1 MKIRRCAVVFVEPRE
16 EVGFDLQEL
25 LNGGDGLRR
34 ERRWVALAPHLGE
47 EVEVD
52 AAERELLGALSP
64 SQWVDARTLAAH
76 PPAALRR
83 LLKEGLLIGD
93 GKRHAAQRARDEALR
108 ATYWHPLAAT
118 LHAFTRWS
126 GVDAVQNMKDSGT
139 ETAAQMREVLGAPPV
154 EAARR
159 VDAPSRLKLPRIAAT
174 DFDHLLARRV
184 TCRNFDPARALPFEL
199 FAQLMQRVFAAQAEV
214 RLSADTVF
222 LKKNVPSGGGLHPI
236 ECYLIVQNV
245 EGVAPGLYHYQ
256 AVEHALEPLPL
267 PESLRGMTV
276 IALAGGASDV
286 VGGTELNG
294 ALDASG
300 AAKTMAGVTGTS
312 NAVPT
317 AAAEPSF
324 AVADAA
330 KAAVVAMAEAD
341 GGNAAEA
348 ETFAGEESAPI
359 PDRSDRSF
367 PGDGQR
373 GDVTASQDY
382 PAPIAASALRK
393 FIQDMVAQQ
402 HWFADAHAVV
412 VLAPRFDRTFW
423 KYRQHAKGYRV
434 VALEAGHL
442 SQTLY
447 LAATDAG
454 LGAFITGAI
463 NEKELE
469 KAFGLDHVSQG
480 ALAVC
485 GFGWRSAEMMT
496 AELDPAGNVWFLAGS
511 HSPE

>member
-1 MKIRRCAVVFVEPRE
+1 MKVRRCAVVFVEPRE
-16 EVGFDLQEL
+16 EIGFDLQEL

-47 EVEVD
+47 EIEVD

-64 SQWVDARTLAAH
+64 SQWIDARTLAAH
-76 PPAALRR
+76 PPAALQR
-83 LLKEGLLIGD
+83 LLGEGLLIGD

-139 ETAAQMREVLGAPPV
+139 ETAVQMREVLGAPPV

-159 VDAPSRLKLPRIAAT
+159 VDAPSQLKLPRIAAT
-174 DFDHLLARRV
+174 DFDRLLARRV

-214 RLSADTVF
+214 RISHDTVF

-236 ECYLIVQNV
+236 ECYLVVQNV
-245 EGVAPGLYHYQ
+245 ERVAPGLYHYQ

-267 PESLRGMTV
+267 LLRTKAV
-276 IALAGGASDV
+276 VTDAPGAVDPVSRSR
-286 VGGTELNG
+286 ER
-294 ALDASG
+294 DAFAEAAAPG
-300 AAKTMAGVTGTS
+300 AA
-312 NAVPT
+312 P
-317 AAAEPSF
+317 
-324 AVADAA
+324 
-330 KAAVVAMAEAD
+330 
-341 GGNAAEA
+341 
-348 ETFAGEESAPI
+348 
-359 PDRSDRSF
+359 
-367 PGDGQR
+367 
-373 GDVTASQDY
+373 
-382 PAPIAASALRK
+382 ALRQ
-393 FIQDMVAQQ
+393 FILDMVAQQ
-402 HWFADAHAVV
+402 HWFADAHVVV

-469 KAFGLDHVSQG
+469 QAFRLDHVSQG

-485 GFGWRSAEMMT
+485 GFGWRGEEMVT
-496 AELDPAGNVWFLAGS
+496 AELDPAGAVWA
-511 HSPE
+511 

>member
-1 MKIRRCAVVFVEPRE
+1 MKIRRCAVLFLEPRE
-16 EVGFDLQEL
+16 EVDFDLQEL

-34 ERRWVALAPHLGE
+34 DRRWVALAPHVGE

-52 AAERELLGALSP
+52 PDERELLGALSP
-64 SQWVDARTLAAH
+64 SQWIDARTLAAH
-76 PPAALRR
+76 PPSALRR
-83 LLKEGLLIGD
+83 MLSEGLLIGD
-93 GKRHAAQRARDEALR
+93 GKRHAPQRARDEALR

-139 ETAAQMREVLGAPPV
+139 ETAVQMREVLGAPPV

-159 VDAPSRLKLPRIAAT
+159 GDAPSQLKLPRIAAT

-184 TCRNFDPARALPFEL
+184 TCRNFDPSRALPFEL

-214 RLSADTVF
+214 RISADTVF

-236 ECYLIVQNV
+236 ECYLVVQNV

-256 AVEHALEPLPL
+256 AVEHALESLPL
-267 PESLRGMTV
+267 PDTLRAAP
-276 IALAGGASDV
+276 IAIGAS
-286 VGGTELNG
+286 GGPGVANATEVTG
-294 ALDASG
+294 ALTTKARATD
-300 AAKTMAGVTGTS
+300 GT
-312 NAVPT
+312 AR
-317 AAAEPSF
+317 AAAEH
-324 AVADAA
+324 AEGRA
-330 KAAVVAMAEAD
+330 KEASPEP
-341 GGNAAEA
+341 G
-348 ETFAGEESAPI
+348 AP
-359 PDRSDRSF
+359 
-367 PGDGQR
+367 PGDEIH
-373 GDVTASQDY
+373 
-382 PAPIAASALRK
+382 PAALRQ

-402 HWFADAHAVV
+402 HWFADAHVVV

-469 KAFGLDHVSQG
+469 RAFGLDHVSQG
-480 ALAVC
+480 ALAIC
-485 GFGWRSAEMMT
+485 GFGWRGEEMAT
-496 AELDPAGNVWFLAGS
+496 AELDPNEAVWTAAR
-511 HSPE
+511 